1 MQAFKRQ
8 CFAAARLLAFVLAA
22 FASIGSAEAT
32 SANTDV
38 TDIWWSPA
46 ESGWGMQMINTGTY
60 VYATIYVYG
69 KDGTPTW
76 YTGELR
82 KDGVDRFSG
91 PLYANTGSYFGGA
104 FNRPA
109 NSRQVGTMQ
118 FVLVTVTTGELSY
131 TVDGVAVEKPVERTP
146 ITVDD
151 YSGSYLA
158 GFTQTATDCVD
169 PARNRTTTS
178 TGTVTIRQDAASTV
192 VVTKYDSGETC
203 TLDGAYSQQGRMGMI
218 AGSYACTSGESGT
231 GGIIEMNNAPYMFT
245 ARLWRSSDNTGC
257 ETAGEFV
264 GVIPR

>member
-1 MQAFKRQ
+1 MRAFKRQ
-8 CFAAARLLAFVLAA
+8 CLSIARLLALVLAG
-22 FASIGSAEAT
+22 FAAIGSAGAT
-32 SANTDV
+32 SANTDL

-91 PLYANTGSYFGGA
+91 PLYTNTGPYFGGA

-109 NSRQVGTMQ
+109 NSRQAGVMK
-118 FVLVTVTTGELSY
+118 FVLVTVTTGELSS

-151 YSGSYLA
+151 YNGSYLA
-158 GFTQTATDCVD
+158 GFTETASDCFD
-169 PARNRTTTS
+169 PAKSKTTTS
-178 TGTVTIRQDAASTV
+178 TGTVTIAQNGTATV
-192 VVTKYDSGETC
+192 VVTKYDNGESC
-203 TLDGAYSQQGRMGMI
+203 TLNGAYSQLGRMGMV
-218 AGSYACTSGESGT
+218 AGTYACTSGDTGT
-231 GGIIEMNNAPYMFT
+231 GSIVEMNNAPYMFT
-245 ARLWRSSDNTGC
+245 ARLWRNSAKSGC
-257 ETAGEFV
+257 DTAGEFV